1 MEQEALVDSTTVDPA
16 NAVVNKPNPFA
27 IDTAKTLDHADTW
40 RTAADTFRQIQTT
53 IIDLFSNGENSASD
67 GPQLH
72 ILEGGRSGEQQLSDD
87 SSEDESDDET
97 TTRAKEPATPVVKPP
112 MPPPPPLPVVWSIDS
127 PDIAFRATGDGLC
140 NATAGQTTTFT
151 IEAYDIK
158 SGERRRVSS
167 ASCSTVD
174 HGLTVSLTGAAVVR
188 TRVFAEPDAGTFTCE
203 YRATQSGRYRLA
215 VLRNG
220 QHLPNSPFALSVKA
234 APGGLK
240 DWKQSRSKEVSS
252 LKAKRAAAKANIA
265 AKPIR
270 REPSPRISPAEQ
282 LQKAYALALSIAR
295 GDKKQQGG
303 ANGSKASSSS
313 ATTAVHAAAA
323 PTDEHVLAV

>member
-1 MEQEALVDSTTVDPA
+1 MPPSELPTSES
-16 NAVVNKPNPFA
+16 
-27 IDTAKTLDHADTW
+27 
-40 RTAADTFRQIQTT
+40 
-53 IIDLFSNGENSASD
+53 SASD

-97 TTRAKEPATPVVKPP
+97 TTRAKEPPVVK
-112 MPPPPPLPVVWSIDS
+112 PPLPVVWSIDS

-295 GDKKQQGG
+295 GDKKQGG

-313 ATTAVHAAAA
+313 TTTAVHAAAA